1 MDESLACELQK
12 YDRAAYD
19 SVQGTSLLVLDCCS
33 DDHWPDTAIRWH
45 RRGRPLICIFPEGP
59 MRYAE
64 QLRAIYLGAS
74 AIVCVS
80 PELGKELR
88 SAVHAVLEGKVWY
101 PADVLARY
109 VKQRP
114 SSTGISETMHPLLT
128 VREEQVVSFVVK
140 KFRNKEIADALDI
153 SERTV
158 KYHISHILEKLN
170 IGSRSELTSK
180 VTVQSDGYA
189 LRKCG

>member
-1 MDESLACELQK
+1 
-12 YDRAAYD
+12 
-19 SVQGTSLLVLDCCS
+19 
-33 DDHWPDTAIRWH
+33 
-45 RRGRPLICIFPEGP
+45 

-114 SSTGISETMHPLLT
+114 SSTGPSDTMHPPLT

-170 IGSRSELTSK
+170 IGSRSELTNE